1 MEFACG
7 HSDRAN
13 ERMNNLKTRFAV
25 ASGTKALTALTI
37 MSLVES
43 GDLTLDTTLRSV
55 VAGALP
61 NVDEAVTIDHLLTHR
76 SGVGDYLDE
85 ETTGDID
92 EHLLGPLS
100 AHILETARD
109 YLPLL
114 NAHEQQSLPGEQFA
128 YNNSGFVML
137 SLVVETLT
145 GSFHQTVRDRV
156 LSRAAMSG
164 GGFFRSDDLP
174 ANTALGYLVNGRSNV
189 FHLPVIGMGDGGVFL
204 TLEDTTVFWDALFTG
219 GIVSPESV
227 AAMTAEVSVYNDTRS
242 YGRGFW
248 LGPGADH
255 VWFEGMDAGVSFQSG
270 VFRDADVRYSVL
282 SNTSAGTWPLV
293 KTICDAVG

>member
-100 AHILETARD
+100 AHILETARG
-109 YLPLL
+109 YLPPLH
-114 NAHEQQSLPGEQFA
+114 AH
-128 YNNSGFVML
+128 
-137 SLVVETLT
+137 
-145 GSFHQTVRDRV
+145 
-156 LSRAAMSG
+156 
-164 GGFFRSDDLP
+164 
-174 ANTALGYLVNGRSNV
+174 
-189 FHLPVIGMGDGGVFL
+189 
-204 TLEDTTVFWDALFTG
+204 
-219 GIVSPESV
+219 
-227 AAMTAEVSVYNDTRS
+227 
-242 YGRGFW
+242 
-248 LGPGADH
+248 
-255 VWFEGMDAGVSFQSG
+255 
-270 VFRDADVRYSVL
+270 
-282 SNTSAGTWPLV
+282 
-293 KTICDAVG
+293 